1 MKRTLQSLACGQI
14 PTRVLRKY
22 PQGKEVDE
30 TDEFAFN
37 DGFKNDRHRIRINQI
52 QMKETVSIC
61 SFSLDR
67 IILFYFSTFR
77 WHFNISLFY
86 HLFFPSLLQAEEQK
100 ATEERVLI
108 DRELVLQAAAVRV
121 LKAKKTIKHN
131 DLVTEIVDAIKARFQ
146 LEISEIKKTF
156 EILIDKE
163 YMERVEGE
171 RGVYRYLA

>member
-1 MKRTLQSLACGQI
+1 M
-14 PTRVLRKY
+14 
-22 PQGKEVDE
+22 
-30 TDEFAFN
+30 
-37 DGFKNDRHRIRINQI
+37 
-52 QMKETVSIC
+52 
-61 SFSLDR
+61 
-67 IILFYFSTFR
+67 
-77 WHFNISLFY
+77 
-86 HLFFPSLLQAEEQK
+86 QAEEQK

-131 DLVTEIVDAIKARFQ
+131 DLVNEIVDAIKARFQ